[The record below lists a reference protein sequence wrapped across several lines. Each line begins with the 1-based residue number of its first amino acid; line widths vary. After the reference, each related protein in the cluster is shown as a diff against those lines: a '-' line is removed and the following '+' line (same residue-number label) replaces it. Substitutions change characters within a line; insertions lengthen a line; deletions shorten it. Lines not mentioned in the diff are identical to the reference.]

1 MELLGRGLQAV
12 YQATLDRRSTALL
25 QSLSRLVSD
34 QIYDGRYF
42 DPATQAARA
51 AIESLAQRATGT
63 VQLGLYKG
71 NLYFQSLTE
80 CPHSLYSE
88 ADASMEASDGLNPAS
103 SQGYVEVQS
112 VEAKIM
118 ARAGHIR
125 AR

>member
-1 MELLGRGLQAV
+1 MK
-12 YQATLDRRSTALL
+12 
-25 QSLSRLVSD
+25 
-34 QIYDGRYF
+34 
-42 DPATQAARA
+42 
-51 AIESLAQRATGT
+51 
-63 VQLGLYKG
+63 LGLYKG
-71 NLYFQSLTE
+71 NIYFQSLTD

-125 AR
+125 ARG